1 MTITLTRP
9 ETYRAGNTA
18 TDVQVE
24 NVPIKNV
31 QATDVSTDVVADVQL
46 SRSEQ
51 SGEIKQQT
59 LALLH
64 DYQTTGLP
72 YLKDRIVRLNLG
84 LARREAHYWANQC
97 QENYEDLLQVGSI
110 GLVSAID
117 RFDLTKGYA
126 FSTFAL
132 PYIRG
137 EIQHYLRDKSSVVR
151 VPRRWLEMLQKS
163 ASINQKFQAEH
174 QRFPTDTEMAT
185 ALDVSVAEWQEV
197 QLAKQ
202 NRQAISLDC
211 PTGDDEGH
219 CMMDILPDHG
229 YRSFQL
235 ADEDRQRLRQGLV
248 TLEQHTRQIIEFIFF
263 YDLTQKEVAEKMNIS
278 VITVS
283 RHVKKG
289 VGSLKSFFQENN

>member
-9 ETYRAGNTA
+9 ETDRERSIAALTA
-18 TDVQVE
+18 TETKPENSGVE
-24 NVPIKNV
+24 PSFGVEKT
-31 QATDVSTDVVADVQL
+31 AG
-46 SRSEQ
+46 Q

-59 LALLH
+59 LELLAA
-64 DYQTTGLP
+64 YQQSGLP

-84 LARREAHYWANQC
+84 LARKEAHYWANQC

-117 RFDLTKGYA
+117 RFDLSKGYA
-126 FSTFAL
+126 FSTFVL

-151 VPRRWLEMLQKS
+151 VPRRWSEMLQKS
-163 ASINQKFQAEH
+163 ANVSQKFQTEH
-174 QRFPTDTEMAT
+174 QRMPSDMEMAT
-185 ALDVSVAEWQEV
+185 ALDLPLSEWQEIR
-197 QLAKQ
+197 LAKQ
-202 NRQAISLDC
+202 NRQALSLDC

-219 CMMDILPDHG
+219 CMMDLLPDKSF
-229 YRSFQL
+229 RSFQL
-235 ADEDRQRLRQGLV
+235 AEDDRQRLQQGLV
-248 TLEQHTRQIIEFIFF
+248 ALEQHTRQIIEFVFF

-289 VGSLKSFFQENN
+289 VGLLKSFLHENN

>member
-9 ETYRAGNTA
+9 ETDRVGT
-18 TDVQVE
+18 T
-24 NVPIKNV
+24 
-31 QATDVSTDVVADVQL
+31 VADVQTDTPDDVQ
-46 SRSEQ
+46 SSKTDQ

-59 LALLH
+59 LELLNA
-64 DYQTTGLP
+64 YQTSGLP

-117 RFDLTKGYA
+117 RFDLAKGYA
-126 FSTFAL
+126 FSTFAM

-151 VPRRWLEMLQKS
+151 VPRRWLEMLHKS
-163 ASINQKFQAEH
+163 ASVNQQFQAEY
-174 QRFPTDTEMAT
+174 QRLPSDTEMAA
-185 ALDVSVAEWQEV
+185 ALDISISEWQEV
-197 QLAKQ
+197 RLAQQ
-202 NRQAISLDC
+202 NRRAISLDC

-235 ADEDRQRLRQGLV
+235 ADEDRQRLRQGLI
-248 TLEQHTRQIIEFIFF
+248 TLEQHTRQIIEFVFF
-263 YDLTQKEVAEKMNIS
+263 YDLTQKEVAERMNIS

>member
-9 ETYRAGNTA
+9 ETERGRT
-18 TDVQVE
+18 T
-24 NVPIKNV
+24 
-31 QATDVSTDVVADVQL
+31 VADVQTDTPEDVPA
-46 SRSEQ
+46 SKTDQ

-59 LALLH
+59 LELLNA
-64 DYQTTGLP
+64 YQTSGLP

-117 RFDLTKGYA
+117 RFDLAKGYA
-126 FSTFAL
+126 FSTFAM

-151 VPRRWLEMLQKS
+151 VPRRWLEMLHKS
-163 ASINQKFQAEH
+163 ASVNQQFQADY
-174 QRFPTDTEMAT
+174 QRLPSDTEMAA
-185 ALDVSVAEWQEV
+185 ALDISISEWQEV
-197 QLAKQ
+197 RLAQQ
-202 NRQAISLDC
+202 NRRAISLDC

-235 ADEDRQRLRQGLV
+235 ADEDRQRLRQGLI
-248 TLEQHTRQIIEFIFF
+248 TLEQHTRQIIEFVFF
-263 YDLTQKEVAEKMNIS
+263 YDLTQKEVAERMNIS

>member
-9 ETYRAGNTA
+9 ETNQAGTTV
-18 TDVQVE
+18 TDIQ
-24 NVPIKNV
+24 
-31 QATDVSTDVVADVQL
+31 TDIQADVQT
-46 SRSEQ
+46 SKSEQ
-51 SGEIKQQT
+51 SGELKQQT
-59 LALLH
+59 LELLNA
-64 DYQTTGLP
+64 YKESGLP
-72 YLKDRIVRLNLG
+72 HLKDRIVRLNLG
-84 LARREAHYWANQC
+84 LARREAHYWAKQC

-117 RFDLTKGYA
+117 RFDLAKGYA
-126 FSTFAL
+126 FSTFAM

-163 ASINQKFQAEH
+163 ASINQQFQTEH
-174 QRFPTDTEMAT
+174 QRLPSDTEMAL
-185 ALDVSVAEWQEV
+185 ALDISVREWQEV
-197 QLAKQ
+197 RLAQQ

-235 ADEDRQRLRQGLV
+235 ADEDRQRLRQGLI

>member
-1 MTITLTRP
+1 MTITLTRL
-9 ETYRAGNTA
+9 ETHQAGATVTDIQTDIQ
-18 TDVQVE
+18 TDVQTT
-24 NVPIKNV
+24 K
-31 QATDVSTDVVADVQL
+31 
-46 SRSEQ
+46 SEQ
-51 SGEIKQQT
+51 SGELKQQT
-59 LALLH
+59 LELLNA
-64 DYQTTGLP
+64 YQESGLP
-72 YLKDRIVRLNLG
+72 HLKDRIVRLNLG
-84 LARREAHYWANQC
+84 LARREAHYWAKQC

-117 RFDLTKGYA
+117 RFDLAKGYA
-126 FSTFAL
+126 FSTFAM

-163 ASINQKFQAEH
+163 ASINQQFQTEH
-174 QRFPTDTEMAT
+174 QRLPSDTEMAS
-185 ALDVSVAEWQEV
+185 ALDISVGEWQEV
-197 QLAKQ
+197 RLAQQ

-235 ADEDRQRLRQGLV
+235 ADEDRQRLRQGLI

>member
-9 ETYRAGNTA
+9 ETDRVGT
-18 TDVQVE
+18 T
-24 NVPIKNV
+24 
-31 QATDVSTDVVADVQL
+31 VADVQTDTPDDVQ
-46 SRSEQ
+46 SSKTDQ

-59 LALLH
+59 LELLNA
-64 DYQTTGLP
+64 YQTSGLP

-84 LARREAHYWANQC
+84 LVRREAHYWANQC

-117 RFDLTKGYA
+117 RFDLAKGYA
-126 FSTFAL
+126 FSTFAM

-151 VPRRWLEMLQKS
+151 VPRRWLEMLHKS
-163 ASINQKFQAEH
+163 ASVNQQFQADY
-174 QRFPTDTEMAT
+174 QRLPSDTEMAA
-185 ALDVSVAEWQEV
+185 ALDISISEWQEV
-197 QLAKQ
+197 RLAQQ
-202 NRQAISLDC
+202 NRRAISLDC

-235 ADEDRQRLRQGLV
+235 ADEDRQRLRQGLI
-248 TLEQHTRQIIEFIFF
+248 TLEQHTRQIIEFVFF
-263 YDLTQKEVAEKMNIS
+263 YDLTQKEVAERMNIS

>member
-9 ETYRAGNTA
+9 ETDRVGT
-18 TDVQVE
+18 T
-24 NVPIKNV
+24 
-31 QATDVSTDVVADVQL
+31 VADVQTDTPDDVQ
-46 SRSEQ
+46 SSKTDQ

-59 LALLH
+59 LELLNA
-64 DYQTTGLP
+64 YQTSGLP

-84 LARREAHYWANQC
+84 LVRREAHYWANQC

-117 RFDLTKGYA
+117 RFDLAKGYA
-126 FSTFAL
+126 FSTFAM

-151 VPRRWLEMLQKS
+151 VPRRWLEMLHKS
-163 ASINQKFQAEH
+163 ASVNQQFQAEY
-174 QRFPTDTEMAT
+174 QRLPSDTEMAA
-185 ALDVSVAEWQEV
+185 ALDISISEWQEV
-197 QLAKQ
+197 RLAQQ
-202 NRQAISLDC
+202 NRRAISLDC

-235 ADEDRQRLRQGLV
+235 ADEDRQRLRQGLI
-248 TLEQHTRQIIEFIFF
+248 TLEQHTRQIIEFVFF
-263 YDLTQKEVAEKMNIS
+263 YDLTQKEVAERMNIS

>member
-9 ETYRAGNTA
+9 ETDRAGAATKDNIP
-18 TDVQVE
+18 TDVAE
-24 NVPIKNV
+24 DV
-31 QATDVSTDVVADVQL
+31 QASKTDQ
-46 SRSEQ
+46 SR
-51 SGEIKQQT
+51 EIKQQT
-59 LALLH
+59 LELLNN
-64 DYQTTGLP
+64 YQSSGLP

-84 LARREAHYWANQC
+84 LARREAYYWAKQC

-110 GLVSAID
+110 GLVAAID

-126 FSTFAL
+126 FSTFAM

-163 ASINQKFQAEH
+163 ASINQQFQAQH
-174 QRFPTDTEMAT
+174 QRMPSDAEMAA
-185 ALDVSVAEWQEV
+185 ALDISINEWQEV
-197 QLAKQ
+197 RLAQQ

-211 PTGDDEGH
+211 PAGDDEGH

-235 ADEDRQRLRQGLV
+235 ADEDRQRLGQGLI

-263 YDLTQKEVAEKMNIS
+263 YDLTQKEVAERMNIS

-283 RHVKKG
+283 RHIKKG
-289 VGSLKSFFQENN
+289 VGSLRSFFQENN

>member
-9 ETYRAGNTA
+9 ETDRVGT
-18 TDVQVE
+18 T
-24 NVPIKNV
+24 
-31 QATDVSTDVVADVQL
+31 VADVPTDTPEDVQT
-46 SRSEQ
+46 SKTDQ

-59 LALLH
+59 LELLNA
-64 DYQTTGLP
+64 YQTSGLP

-117 RFDLTKGYA
+117 RFDLAKGYA

-151 VPRRWLEMLQKS
+151 VPRRWLEMLHKS
-163 ASINQKFQAEH
+163 ASVNQQFQAEY
-174 QRFPTDTEMAT
+174 QRLPSDAEMAA
-185 ALDVSVAEWQEV
+185 ALDISVSEWQEV
-197 QLAKQ
+197 RLAQQ
-202 NRQAISLDC
+202 NRRAISLDC

-235 ADEDRQRLRQGLV
+235 ADEDRQRLRQGLI
-248 TLEQHTRQIIEFIFF
+248 TLEQHTRQIIEFVFF
-263 YDLTQKEVAEKMNIS
+263 YDLTQKEVAERMNIS

>member
-9 ETYRAGNTA
+9 ETDRGGDTA
-18 TDVQVE
+18 TDIQK
-24 NVPIKNV
+24 IDIQKDI
-31 QATDVSTDVVADVQL
+31 QT

-59 LALLH
+59 LVLLH
-64 DYQTTGLP
+64 EYQASGLP
-72 YLKDRIVRLNLG
+72 HLKDRIVRLNLG

-117 RFDLTKGYA
+117 RFDLAKGYA
-126 FSTFAL
+126 FSTFAM

-151 VPRRWLEMLQKS
+151 VPRRWLELLQKS
-163 ASINQKFQAEH
+163 ASINQQFQAEY
-174 QRFPTDTEMAT
+174 QRLPSDTEMAT
-185 ALDVSVAEWQEV
+185 ALALSIEEWQEV
-197 QLAKQ
+197 RLAQQ

-248 TLEQHTRQIIEFIFF
+248 TLEQHTRQIIEFVFF
-263 YDLTQKEVAEKMNIS
+263 YDLTQKEVAEQMNIS

-289 VGSLKSFFQENN
+289 VGLLKSFFQENN

>member
-9 ETYRAGNTA
+9 ETERVGT
-18 TDVQVE
+18 T
-24 NVPIKNV
+24 
-31 QATDVSTDVVADVQL
+31 VADVQTDIL
-46 SRSEQ
+46 EDVPASKTDQ

-59 LALLH
+59 LELLNA
-64 DYQTTGLP
+64 YQTSGLP
-72 YLKDRIVRLNLG
+72 HLKDRIVRLNLG

-117 RFDLTKGYA
+117 RFDLAKGYA
-126 FSTFAL
+126 FSTFAM

-151 VPRRWLEMLQKS
+151 VPRRWLEMLHKS
-163 ASINQKFQAEH
+163 ASVNQQFQAEY
-174 QRFPTDTEMAT
+174 QRLPSDTEMAA
-185 ALDVSVAEWQEV
+185 ALDISISEWQEV
-197 QLAKQ
+197 RLAQQ

-235 ADEDRQRLRQGLV
+235 ADEDRQRLRQGLI
-248 TLEQHTRQIIEFIFF
+248 TLEQHTRQIIEFVFF
-263 YDLTQKEVAEKMNIS
+263 YDLTQKEVAERMNIS

-289 VGSLKSFFQENN
+289 IGSLKSFFQENN

>member
-9 ETYRAGNTA
+9 ETDRGGDTA
-18 TDVQVE
+18 TDIQK
-24 NVPIKNV
+24 IDIQKDI
-31 QATDVSTDVVADVQL
+31 QT

-59 LALLH
+59 LVLLH
-64 DYQTTGLP
+64 EYQASGLP
-72 YLKDRIVRLNLG
+72 HLKDRIVRLNLG

-117 RFDLTKGYA
+117 RFDLAKGYA
-126 FSTFAL
+126 FSTFAM

-151 VPRRWLEMLQKS
+151 VPRRWLELLQKS
-163 ASINQKFQAEH
+163 ASINQQFQAEY
-174 QRFPTDTEMAT
+174 QRLPSDTEMAT
-185 ALDVSVAEWQEV
+185 ALDLSIEEWQEV
-197 QLAKQ
+197 RLAQQ

-248 TLEQHTRQIIEFIFF
+248 TLEQHTRQIIEFVFF
-263 YDLTQKEVAEKMNIS
+263 YDLTQKEVAEQMNIS

-289 VGSLKSFFQENN
+289 VGLLKSFFQENN

>member
-9 ETYRAGNTA
+9 ETDRVGT
-18 TDVQVE
+18 T
-24 NVPIKNV
+24 
-31 QATDVSTDVVADVQL
+31 VADVPTDTPEDVQT
-46 SRSEQ
+46 SKTDQ

-59 LALLH
+59 LELLNA
-64 DYQTTGLP
+64 YQASGLP

-117 RFDLTKGYA
+117 RFDLAKGYA
-126 FSTFAL
+126 FSTFAM

-151 VPRRWLEMLQKS
+151 VPRRWLEMLHKS
-163 ASINQKFQAEH
+163 ASVNQQFQAEY
-174 QRFPTDTEMAT
+174 QRLPSDTEMA
-185 ALDVSVAEWQEV
+185 ASLDISLSEWQEV
-197 QLAKQ
+197 RLAQQ

-235 ADEDRQRLRQGLV
+235 ADEDRQRLRQGLI
-248 TLEQHTRQIIEFIFF
+248 TLEQHTRQIIEFVFF
-263 YDLTQKEVAEKMNIS
+263 YDLTQKEVAERMNIS